1 MRLFVAVPIPEPAAG
16 EVRTVLDRLVSL
28 GWPVRWIGSDGLHVT
43 LKFFGEVLPA
53 RCGTI
58 AEMVGFAAAG
68 VAPFTLG
75 VRGAGGFPDL
85 VRPRVLHL
93 DLVHESGLEVL
104 QERMERGGERI
115 GFPPEGRPFQPHI
128 TLGRVREGHRL
139 PAGAREY
146 LEGITPIPAV
156 RADRV
161 VLFESVLP
169 TGNHAPSYVARS
181 EVMLT
186 G

>member
-1 MRLFVAVPIPEPAAG
+1 MRLFAAVPIPEPAAR
-16 EVRTVLDRLVSL
+16 EVRGVLDGLVAQ
-28 GWPVRWIGSDGLHVT
+28 GWPVRWIGPDGLHVT

-58 AEMVGFAAAG
+58 AEMLGFAAQG

-75 VRGAGGFPDL
+75 VRRAGGFPDL
-85 VRPRVLHL
+85 RRPRVLHL
-93 DLVHESGLEVL
+93 ELVHESGLEVL
-104 QERMERGGERI
+104 QERIERGGERI
-115 GFPPEGRPFQPHI
+115 GFPPEGRPFEPHI

-139 PAGAREY
+139 PAEARSY
-146 LEGITPIPAV
+146 LAGIDPIPAV

-161 VLFESVLP
+161 VLFESVLA
-169 TGNHAPSYVARS
+169 TGNHAPSYQVRS
-181 EVMLT
+181 EVVLT